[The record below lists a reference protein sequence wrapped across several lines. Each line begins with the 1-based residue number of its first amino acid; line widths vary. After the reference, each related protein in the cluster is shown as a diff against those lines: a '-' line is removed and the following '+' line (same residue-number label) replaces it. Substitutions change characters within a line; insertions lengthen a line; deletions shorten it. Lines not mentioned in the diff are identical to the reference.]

1 MLQRLAPLFL
11 LGNSHIQ
18 NRNTNTPH
26 PIHLRDNFPQPG
38 RAARDNHH
46 LALPVQFSRRAP
58 RQPVV
63 QFTQQGEER
72 YEGCVEAC
80 VLEVR
85 MRGWVGEGAQ
95 AEWDQPGD
103 EGAEDR
109 AG

>member
-1 MLQRLAPLFL
+1 MLQSLTPLFL
-11 LGNSHIQ
+11 LRNPHIQ

-103 EGAEDR
+103 EGVEDR